1 MIEFKDVKELLNNC
15 GTYGFYYLNAIPE
28 KKLRNARSY
37 MNIPSNE
44 TVYGLYDST
53 FFGSAKEGTCFTEK
67 KIYGRTSYGNESISY
82 NDFVNSKISWSDNC
96 LLVNGNI
103 PPYTAIAINDLFVK
117 IHKLGAP
124 IDLGDA
130 KAEFNKKDYQKC
142 IDLLNAQEPQVK
154 NTVKNDIIEYR
165 KLYIEAYL
173 ALNNMA
179 TAEDLLAKFKREYAS
194 EMSTATFIEN
204 KEQIISDFK
213 KKYAEDVETLKATLA
228 KATELE
234 TDGQYKDALHVIYNQ
249 DLRNDFSLDLKKEY
263 YAKRIHIE
271 LKAEEPD
278 FAENSIDEAVEKNI
292 INSTEKDNYTNQVVQ
307 LRTLLHERYLEEQR
321 EVIRKNIAMAKMFE
335 SHGVLESA
343 SDTINA
349 TISSAPSELYK
360 EKAEAFKIL
369 VELLLSQY
377 EYEQIYELS
386 KFYSSLSTADNLGYD
401 LSSTVEQ
408 HRTEHLD
415 EFYEH
420 LYEKAIYYMQTGK
433 YAESNKYIQ
442 DAKSVKFTFD
452 IRCAEINLAILELDY
467 IKSRSLLDLLI
478 KEKNRYEDAQLV
490 EDSIN
495 QLECQYCEMVKG
507 LSDMLKISAIHNNI
521 EGVMDKEGYN
531 GFVDLEGLNLPSIAA
546 RFANS
551 DILATL
557 EERGYNIEFTRAIG
571 GFGIAFLAA
580 MQLDYDSFKKFI
592 LTRIGVTHNFV
603 INEPMNVLFTF
614 SDEVNRIVDEKL
626 ITEDLATDMA
636 IEKLYIQCV
645 LFYVCIL
652 NNEYSDLVLSKLKN
666 EKENQIALVERMK
679 EELPIILQKIDDD
692 CSAKCNSLLSSVS
705 EIKSLIGDVPVSREE
720 KAATVISELDQ
731 TIASTIEFAN
741 KNAQIMKDEQN
752 WRVTV
757 NTQYIDKIQEVI
769 NLWSSL
775 DKDVVTN
782 LFRVP
787 SSAIVFEEYLE
798 ESGKL
803 RLSLLGKSLE
813 IDASSSM
820 ANALIEGS
828 PEVDVDSQMA
838 FDFATDSF
846 NVRYTYSFSMGEE
859 KAIAKFTNTAQI
871 DIDKVIDEIAMEL
884 MLPEKEA

>member
-1 MIEFKDVKELLNNC
+1 MIEFKDIQELLKDWR
-15 GTYGFYYLNAIPE
+15 GSSFYYLNAIPE
-28 KKLRNARSY
+28 KKLRNARAY

-44 TVYGLYDST
+44 TVYGLFDFT
-53 FFGSAKEGTCFTEK
+53 IFGSAKEGTCFTDK
-67 KIYGRTSYGNESISY
+67 KIYGRTSSGVDSITY
-82 NDFVNSKISWSDNC
+82 NDFAKTKVSMPDATVYVDGKIPTYSHIGINN
-96 LLVNGNI
+96 LLLG
-103 PPYTAIAINDLFVK
+103 

-124 IDLGDA
+124 IDLSDA

-142 IDLLNAQEPQVK
+142 IELLNNQAPQVK
-154 NTVKNDIIEYR
+154 NTAKSDVIEYR
-165 KLYIEAYL
+165 KLYIEVYI
-173 ALNNMA
+173 ALNIMA
-179 TAEDLLAKFKREYAS
+179 TAEDLLAIFKREYAS
-194 EMSTATFIEN
+194 ETSTATFIEN
-204 KEQIISDFK
+204 KEQVIADFK
-213 KKYAEDVETLKATLA
+213 KKYNEDVEALKSTFA

-234 TDGQYKDALHVIYNQ
+234 NGGQYKDALHIIYNQ
-249 DLRNDFSLDLKKEY
+249 ELREDFPSDFKKEY

-271 LKAEEPD
+271 LEAEEPD
-278 FAENSIDEAVEKNI
+278 FVENSIDEAVEKNI

-307 LRTLLHERYLEEQR
+307 LRAMLHERYLDEQR
-321 EVIRKNIAMAKMFE
+321 EVIRKNISMAKMFE
-335 SHGVLESA
+335 NHGVLESA

-349 TISSAPSELYK
+349 TISSAPSELHK

-386 KFYSSLSTADNLGYD
+386 KFYNSLSTADNLGYD

-408 HRTEHLD
+408 HRTEHLH

-420 LYEKAIYYMQTGK
+420 LYEKAIYYMQAGK

-442 DAKSVKFTFD
+442 EAKSVKFTFD

-467 IKSRSLLDLLI
+467 IKSRSLLDFLI
-478 KEKNRYEDAQLV
+478 KEKTRYEDAQLV

-495 QLECQYCEMVKG
+495 QLEGQYCEMVRG
-507 LSDMLKISAIHNNI
+507 ISDMLKISAIHNNI

-531 GFVDLEGLNLPSIAA
+531 GFVDLEGLNLPSIAV

-557 EERGYNIEFTRAIG
+557 EERGYNMEFTRAIG

-580 MQLDYDSFKKFI
+580 MQLDYNSFKKFV

-626 ITEDLATDMA
+626 ITEDLATEKA

-652 NNEYSDLVLSKLKN
+652 NNEYNDLILSKLKN
-666 EKENQIALVERMK
+666 EKENQIALVEKMK
-679 EELPIILQKIDDD
+679 EDLPTIFQKIDDE
-692 CSAKCNSLLSSVS
+692 CSAKCNSLSTAVN
-705 EIKSLIGDVPVSREE
+705 EIKSLISDVPVSRED
-720 KAATVISELDQ
+720 KAATVLSELEQ

-769 NLWSSL
+769 DLWSAL
-775 DKDVVTN
+775 NKDVVTN

-787 SSAIVFEEYLE
+787 SGAIVFEEYLAD
-798 ESGKL
+798 SGKL
-803 RLSLLGKSLE
+803 KLNLLGKSLE
-813 IDASSSM
+813 IDATSNL
-820 ANALIEGS
+820 ADALLEGS
-828 PEVDVDSQMA
+828 PEVAIDSQIA
-838 FDFATDSF
+838 FGFTADSF
-846 NVRYTYSFSMGEE
+846 NVTYTYSFSIGEE
-859 KAIAKFTNTAQI
+859 KAVAEFTNSAKI
-871 DIDKVIDEIAMEL
+871 EIDKVIDEIAMEL
-884 MLPEKEA
+884 LLPEKEA